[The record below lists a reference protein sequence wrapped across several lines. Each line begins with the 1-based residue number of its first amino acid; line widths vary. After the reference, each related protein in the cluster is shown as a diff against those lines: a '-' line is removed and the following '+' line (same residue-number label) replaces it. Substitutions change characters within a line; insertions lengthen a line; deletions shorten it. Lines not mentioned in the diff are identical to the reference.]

1 MSISLVP
8 FQACYAELLIQ
19 WREDPV
25 VKKYNP
31 LYPSTIESLG
41 ERLSRASANFSDFD
55 KVEQLFWF
63 IQAEERLIGNISLRN
78 INKQMLT
85 AEIGY
90 AVAPEARGQ
99 RHATAA
105 VRMVTENAFRITTLR
120 KLIAYVHEGN
130 LASRRVLEKVGY
142 RPEGLLR
149 EHYLVGGIPANEV
162 LYGILRREAVGSAP

>member
-8 FQACYAELLIQ
+8 FQARYAKLLVQ

-31 LYPSTIESLG
+31 LYPSSIESLRK
-41 ERLSRASANFSDFD
+41 RLSKASADFSDFD

-90 AVAPEARGQ
+90 AVVASARGKGC
-99 RHATAA
+99 ATAA
-105 VRMVTENAFRITTLR
+105 VRMVTEDAFRLTKLR
-120 KLIAYVHEGN
+120 KLIAYVHEDN

-142 RPEGLLR
+142 KPEGLLR

-162 LYGILRREAVGSAP
+162 LYGILRREVVL